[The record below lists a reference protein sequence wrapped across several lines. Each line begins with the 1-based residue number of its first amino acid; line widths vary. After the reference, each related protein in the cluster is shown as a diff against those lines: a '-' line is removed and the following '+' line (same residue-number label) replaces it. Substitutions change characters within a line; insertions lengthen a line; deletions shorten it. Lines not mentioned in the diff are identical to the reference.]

1 MGEAQGA
8 EGCVTAGVGGSDFAA
23 ELAAIRNGRDAAAPI
38 AAEEHARRVESAQ
51 RRMAEL
57 GIAALWLDGTTNL
70 AWMTGLRHG
79 QSERPVG
86 AVLPARGPLT
96 YLCPAFE
103 VERLRT
109 MLALPGEVRGWEE
122 DEDPY
127 AAFADILREA
137 DAPSGT
143 VALDDMARV
152 FVAEG
157 MRAALPNHR
166 FVASGPVTSHLRERK
181 TEAEVAILR
190 QAMRMTLAI
199 QAAAARALRP
209 GVTTTEVA
217 AFLDAAHRR
226 AGFDAGPAFSIV
238 LFGEPTAYPHG
249 VPYPQTLKEG
259 DVVLIDVGAP
269 LHGYVSDITRS
280 YVFGTPDARQ
290 RQIWDLAKRAQA
302 AGFGA
307 ARPGA
312 PCAAIDE
319 ACRGVVTAAGFGP
332 GYKVPGLPHRT
343 GHGIGMDVHEAPYFV
358 GGNRQPL
365 AAGNTGSIEPTIA
378 IYGEFGMRLEDHIVV
393 TESGAAWLTEPARSV
408 DDPFGVE

>member
-1 MGEAQGA
+1 MT
-8 EGCVTAGVGGSDFAA
+8 VGVGGSDFAT
-23 ELAAIRNGRDAAAPI
+23 ELAKIENGRAAVPPI
-38 AAEEHARRVESAQ
+38 GAEEHERRIAAAQARMR
-51 RRMAEL
+51 EL

-86 AVLPARGPLT
+86 AVLPATGPLT
-96 YLCPAFE
+96 YLSPAFE
-103 VERLRT
+103 VERIRT
-109 MLALPGEVRGWEE
+109 MLALPAEVRGWEE

-127 AAFADILREA
+127 ALFAEIMREA
-137 DAPSGT
+137 DVPGGT
-143 VALDDMARV
+143 VAVDDMARV

-157 MRAALPNHR
+157 LRAALPNHR
-166 FVASGPVTSHLRERK
+166 FIASGPVTSHLRERK
-181 TEAEVAILR
+181 TEHEVAILR

-199 QAAAARALRP
+199 QAAAARALQP

-217 AFLDAAHRR
+217 SFLAAAHAK
-226 AGFDAGPAFSIV
+226 AGFDGGPAFSIV

-249 VPYPQTLKEG
+249 VPYPQVLKEG
-259 DVVLIDVGAP
+259 DVVLVDVGAP

-280 YVFGTPDARQ
+280 YVFGTPNARQ
-290 RQIWDLAKRAQA
+290 REIWDLSKRAQA
-302 AGFGA
+302 AGFAA
-307 ARPGA
+307 ARPGT

-319 ACRGVVTAAGFGP
+319 ACRAVVTAAGFGP

-365 AAGNTGSIEPTIA
+365 APGNTGSIEPTIA
-378 IYGEFGMRLEDHIVV
+378 IYGEFGIRLEDHIVV
-393 TESGAAWLTEPARSV
+393 TESGAAWLTEQAKSI

>member
-1 MGEAQGA
+1 M
-8 EGCVTAGVGGSDFAA
+8 TAGVGGSDFAT
-23 ELAAIRNGRDAAAPI
+23 ELARIENGRDAVPPIGPEEHERRI
-38 AAEEHARRVESAQ
+38 AAAQARMR
-51 RRMAEL
+51 EL

-70 AWMTGLRHG
+70 TWMTGLRHG

-86 AVLPARGPLT
+86 AVLPATGRLT
-96 YLCPAFE
+96 YLSPAFE
-103 VERLRT
+103 VERIRT
-109 MLALPGEVRGWEE
+109 MLALPAEVRGWEE

-127 AAFADILREA
+127 ALFAEIMREA
-137 DAPSGT
+137 DVPGGT
-143 VALDDMARV
+143 VAVDDMARV

-157 MRAALPNHR
+157 LRAALPNHR
-166 FVASGPVTSHLRERK
+166 FIASAPVTSHLRERK
-181 TEAEVAILR
+181 TEHEVAILR

-199 QAAAARALRP
+199 QAAAARALQP

-217 AFLDAAHRR
+217 SFLAAAHAK
-226 AGFDAGPAFSIV
+226 AGFDGSPAFSIV

-249 VPYPQTLKEG
+249 VPYPQVLKEG
-259 DVVLIDVGAP
+259 DVVLVDVGAP

-280 YVFGTPDARQ
+280 YVFGTPNARQ
-290 RQIWDLAKRAQA
+290 REIWDLSKRAQA
-302 AGFGA
+302 AGFAA

-312 PCAAIDE
+312 PCAAIDD
-319 ACRGVVTAAGFGP
+319 ACRAVVTAAGFGP

-365 AAGNTGSIEPTIA
+365 APGNTGSIEPTIA
-378 IYGEFGMRLEDHIVV
+378 IYGEFGIRLEDHIVV
-393 TESGAAWLTEPARSV
+393 TEGGAAWLTEPAKSV

>member
-1 MGEAQGA
+1 MT
-8 EGCVTAGVGGSDFAA
+8 VGVGGSDFAT
-23 ELAAIRNGRDAAAPI
+23 ELAGIRNRRDAVPPI
-38 AAEEHARRVESAQ
+38 GAEEHARRVARAQ
-51 RRMAEL
+51 ACMQEL

-86 AVLPARGPLT
+86 AMLPARGPLA
-96 YLCPAFE
+96 YLAPAFE
-103 VERLRT
+103 VERIRT

-127 AAFADILREA
+127 ALFAEMLREA
-137 DAPSGT
+137 DVAGGT

-181 TEAEVAILR
+181 TEHEVALLR
-190 QAMRMTLAI
+190 QAMGMTLEI
-199 QAAAARALRP
+199 HAAAARALRA
-209 GVTTTEVA
+209 GVTTTEVTD
-217 AFLDAAHRR
+217 FLVAAHRK
-226 AGFDAGPAFSIV
+226 AGFDGGPAFSIV

-249 VPYPQTLKEG
+249 VPYPQTLQEG

-280 YVFGTPDARQ
+280 YVFGTPTARQ
-290 RQIWDLAKRAQA
+290 REIWDLSRRAQA
-302 AGFGA
+302 AGFAA

-312 PCAAIDE
+312 PCGAIDD
-319 ACRGVVTAAGFGP
+319 ACRGVVVAAGMGP
-332 GYKVPGLPHRT
+332 GYRVPGLPHRT

-358 GGNRQPL
+358 KGNAQPL
-365 AAGNTGSIEPTIA
+365 APGNTGSIEPTIA
-378 IYGEFGMRLEDHIVV
+378 IYGEFGIRLEDHIVV
-393 TESGAAWLTEPARSV
+393 TEAGADWLTPPAKSV
-408 DDPFGVE
+408 DDPFGLE

>member
-1 MGEAQGA
+1 MT
-8 EGCVTAGVGGSDFAA
+8 VSVGGSDFAT
-23 ELAAIRNGRDAAAPI
+23 ELASIRNRRDMVPPI
-38 AAEEHARRVESAQ
+38 GAEDHARRVALAQ
-51 RRMAEL
+51 ARMAEL

-70 AWMTGLRHG
+70 AWLTGLKHG

-86 AVLPARGPLT
+86 AVLPVRGPLT

-127 AAFADILREA
+127 ALFSDILRAA
-137 DAPSGT
+137 DAGGGT

-152 FVAEG
+152 LVAEG
-157 MRAALPNHR
+157 MRAALPNHN
-166 FVASGPVTSHLRERK
+166 FIASKPVTSHLRERK
-181 TEAEVAILR
+181 SDHEVALLR
-190 QAMRMTLAI
+190 HAMGMTLEI
-199 QAAAARALRP
+199 QAAAARALAP

-217 AFLDAAHRR
+217 SFLAAAHLK
-226 AGFDAGPAFSIV
+226 AGFDGGPAFSIV

-259 DVVLIDVGAP
+259 DVVLVDVGAP

-280 YVFGTPDARQ
+280 YVFGEPTARQ
-290 RQIWDLAKRAQA
+290 REIWDLTKRAQA
-302 AGFGA
+302 AGFAA

-312 PCAAIDE
+312 PCAAIDD
-319 ACRGVVTAAGFGP
+319 ACRGVITAAGFGP

-343 GHGIGMDVHEAPYFV
+343 GHGSGMDVHEAPYFV
-358 GGNRQPL
+358 GGNAQPL
-365 AAGNTGSIEPTIA
+365 AVGNTGSIEPTMA
-378 IYGEFGMRLEDHIVV
+378 IYGEFGIRLEDHIVI
-393 TESGAAWLTEPARSV
+393 TDAGAAWLTPPAKSV
-408 DDPFGVE
+408 DEPFAGV

>member
-1 MGEAQGA
+1 MT
-8 EGCVTAGVGGSDFAA
+8 VGVGGSDFAS
-23 ELAAIRNGRDAAAPI
+23 ELARIENGRDAVPPIRPEEHERRI
-38 AAEEHARRVESAQ
+38 AAAQARMR
-51 RRMAEL
+51 EL

-86 AVLPARGPLT
+86 AVLPATGPLT
-96 YLCPAFE
+96 YLSPAFE
-103 VERLRT
+103 VERIRT
-109 MLALPGEVRGWEE
+109 MLALPAEVRGWEE

-127 AAFADILREA
+127 ALFAEIMREA
-137 DAPSGT
+137 DVPGGT
-143 VALDDMARV
+143 VAVDDMARM

-157 MRAALPNHR
+157 LRAALPNHR

-181 TEAEVAILR
+181 TEHEVAILR

-199 QAAAARALRP
+199 QAAAARTLQP

-217 AFLDAAHRR
+217 SFLAAAHAK
-226 AGFDAGPAFSIV
+226 AGFDGGPAFSIV

-249 VPYPQTLKEG
+249 VPYPQVLKEG
-259 DVVLIDVGAP
+259 DVVLVDVGAP

-280 YVFGTPDARQ
+280 YVFGTPNARQ
-290 RQIWDLAKRAQA
+290 REIWDLSKRAQA
-302 AGFGA
+302 AGFAA

-343 GHGIGMDVHEAPYFV
+343 GHGIGMDVHEAPYFI

-365 AAGNTGSIEPTIA
+365 APGNTGSIEPTIA
-378 IYGEFGMRLEDHIVV
+378 IYGEFGIRLEDHIVV
-393 TESGAAWLTEPARSV
+393 TGGGAAWLTEPAKSV

>member
-1 MGEAQGA
+1 MRGGS
-8 EGCVTAGVGGSDFAA
+8 GMTVGVGGSDFAS
-23 ELAAIRNGRDAAAPI
+23 ELARIENGRDAVPPIRPEEHERRI
-38 AAEEHARRVESAQ
+38 AAAQARMR
-51 RRMAEL
+51 EL

-86 AVLPARGPLT
+86 AVLPATGPLT
-96 YLCPAFE
+96 YLSPAFE
-103 VERLRT
+103 VERIRT
-109 MLALPGEVRGWEE
+109 MLALPAEVRGWEE

-127 AAFADILREA
+127 ALFAEIMREA
-137 DAPSGT
+137 DVPGGT
-143 VALDDMARV
+143 VAVDDMARM

-157 MRAALPNHR
+157 LRAALPNHR

-181 TEAEVAILR
+181 TEHEVAILR

-199 QAAAARALRP
+199 QAAAARTLQP

-217 AFLDAAHRR
+217 SFLAAAHAK
-226 AGFDAGPAFSIV
+226 AGFDGGPAFSIV

-249 VPYPQTLKEG
+249 VPYPQVLKEG
-259 DVVLIDVGAP
+259 DVVLVDVGAP

-280 YVFGTPDARQ
+280 YVFGTPNARQ
-290 RQIWDLAKRAQA
+290 REIWDLSKRAQA
-302 AGFGA
+302 AGFAA

-343 GHGIGMDVHEAPYFV
+343 GHGIGMDVHEAPYFI

-365 AAGNTGSIEPTIA
+365 APGNTGSIEPTIA
-378 IYGEFGMRLEDHIVV
+378 IYGEFGIRLEDHIVV
-393 TESGAAWLTEPARSV
+393 TGGGAAWLTEPAKSV